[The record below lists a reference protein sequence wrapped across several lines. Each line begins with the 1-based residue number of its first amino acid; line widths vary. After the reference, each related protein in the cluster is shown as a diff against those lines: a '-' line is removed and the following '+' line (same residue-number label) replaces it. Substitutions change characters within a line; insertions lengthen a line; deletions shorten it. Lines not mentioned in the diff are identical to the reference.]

1 MLERHRFLSRHT
13 QRRRRECRHVGRG
26 FCPFPMRQR
35 DHQGLDAVASKSQ
48 SRRHREDT
56 HQKISRRP
64 DARRSVSK
72 AKRNEILSDYH
83 A

>member
-1 MLERHRFLSRHT
+1 
-13 QRRRRECRHVGRG
+13 
-26 FCPFPMRQR
+26 MRQR